1 MKNPL
6 PWRILL
12 ASYIVGLA
20 VVGFWPTPVDQPIY
34 GELAA
39 VLRYLHEVGVPRW
52 FDYHVV
58 EASPNVAMFI
68 PFGFLTRM
76 ALPAKAWWQVAG
88 IGLLAS
94 TCMELGQL
102 LFLTARFSSLL
113 DVVTNTLGAVIGI
126 ASARLLLRSTAQ
138 QAADASR

>member
-1 MKNPL
+1 M
-6 PWRILL
+6 

-20 VVGFWPTPVDQPIY
+20 LVGFWPTPVDQPIY

-39 VLRYLHEVGVPRW
+39 VLRYLHRAGVPMW

-58 EASPNVAMFI
+58 EASANVAMFI

-88 IGLLAS
+88 IGFLAS
-94 TCMELGQL
+94 TFMELGQL

-126 ASARLLLRSTAQ
+126 ASARLLLRRSAQ
-138 QAADASR
+138 EATKASP